1 MSRNKPTK
9 KKKLFN
15 KKYSPDNLILYF
27 TIFMAIFGA
36 IMIFD
41 ASVYKANEEF
51 GNPFHFLKLQTVWIF
66 IGALAATLIYLKK

>member
-9 KKKLFN
+9 KKNLFN
-15 KKYSPDNLILYF
+15 KKYSPDKLILYF

-41 ASVYKANEEF
+41 ASVYKTNEEF
-51 GNPFHFLKLQTVWIF
+51 GDPFHFLKLPF
-66 IGALAATLIYLKK
+66 